1 MKGGLHGFQGNRGE
15 ETVIAKRV
23 QRGGRGATEQRTLTA
38 NEGDH

>member
-1 MKGGLHGFQGNRGE
+1 MKGGITWFSGEQRG

-23 QRGGRGATEQRTLTA
+23 QRGGGLQNNRTLTA